1 MAKFATQDRLYSD
14 PSGIAREII
23 DKIILG
29 HEKRERSLAQH
40 RERQFEKAVESK
52 KAAESKQ
59 QF

>member
-1 MAKFATQDRLYSD
+1 MAKFATQDRLYTD

-29 HEKRERSLAQH
+29 HEKHELSLAQYQD
-40 RERQFEKAVESK
+40 RKSQKDAEAK
-52 KAAESKQ
+52 KAKESEQ